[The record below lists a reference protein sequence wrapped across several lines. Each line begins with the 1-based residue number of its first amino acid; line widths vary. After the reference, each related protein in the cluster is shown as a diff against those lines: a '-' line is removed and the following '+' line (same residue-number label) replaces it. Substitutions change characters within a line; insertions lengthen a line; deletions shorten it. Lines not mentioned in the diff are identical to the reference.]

1 MSFGCFGRLPCKT
14 DAQCWVSNFC
24 DAELRWVLSCS
35 ITKFLKLLKFPMADV
50 TLTVDGKK
58 VTAPA
63 GTLLI
68 EACKTVGIE
77 VPSFCYYPNLSLQGA
92 CRMCLVKIEK
102 MPKLQ
107 TACTTVVSEGM
118 IVTSESD
125 EIKQARKGML
135 ELLLGNHPLDCPV
148 CDAGGECE
156 LQDMTFSYGAAES
169 KFMEAKNHKE
179 EQQWSPIVFFD
190 RPRCILCYRCVRVCG
205 EGMDVWALGVQNRAV
220 SSVIAPNKEDHLEC
234 EECGMCIDI
243 CPVGALTSGA
253 YRYKT
258 RPWEMKHVGTI
269 CTHCGDGCKT
279 TLGVRRAD
287 TGMEIVRGDNRD
299 KSGTNG
305 DFLCIKGRYGF
316 DFANHEERLNRPL
329 IRRQGKLMPATW
341 EEAFAL
347 IGEKFAGVRDH
358 DGGGAIGVVGSTR
371 TTNEESYLLSKFARV
386 VLRTNNIDH
395 HRTADFPALAAAVRG
410 KADRTASMAEVFTAP
425 AILLIGNDPTEQH
438 PLLAWQ
444 IRNNVRLHRARLHVI
459 HSRPIKLRRQATTF
473 AQIPAGAEGRVAAFL
488 AGGDSAAEALVDA
501 SSPLSLSQDGWIE
514 LRDKLRGEQNLVI
527 VFGSELRGE
536 DLASLMK
543 FGAAI
548 PGTKFVCLADY
559 ANSRGAA
566 DMGLYPDLLPGYHPT
581 AGSSEFHAEWGEI
594 PRAPGLDLAA
604 MVEAGKDGRL
614 KALYV
619 VGSNPVGRSNIDPFA
634 FSKSFVVVQDMF
646 LTETAVMADVVL
658 PAANAYEKS
667 GTFTNTCGDL
677 QLVKK
682 AGEVTGTKTD
692 FEMVVRIADAMGF
705 EVRKLVPFGGGT
717 YADMGQSRGA
727 QSGEAD
733 RHAVWLEARGLEP
746 KLSPFEPTAI
756 LDEIQR
762 LVPGYDVS
770 RMTLL
775 AGNSQHTSLEQAG
788 PGVAHR
794 AESIAPAN
802 DNLFTS
808 GTLGRYSRAL
818 QSVIESHEVKTEVA
832 AD

>member
-1 MSFGCFGRLPCKT
+1 
-14 DAQCWVSNFC
+14 
-24 DAELRWVLSCS
+24 
-35 ITKFLKLLKFPMADV
+35 MADV
-50 TLTVDGKK
+50 RLTVDGKK

-118 IVTSESD
+118 IVTSDSD
-125 EIKQARKGML
+125 EIKQARKSML
-135 ELLLGNHPLDCPV
+135 EMLLGNHPLDCPV

-169 KFMEAKNHKE
+169 KFMEAKNHKD
-179 EQQWSPIVFFD
+179 EQQWSPVVFFD

-205 EGMDVWALGVQNRAV
+205 EGMDVWALGVQNRGV
-220 SSVIAPNKEDHLEC
+220 SSIIAPNKEDHLEC

-299 KSGTNG
+299 KSGANG
-305 DFLCIKGRYGF
+305 DFLCIKGRYAF
-316 DFANHEERLNRPL
+316 DFANHEERLTRPL
-329 IRRQGKLMPATW
+329 IRKEGKLTPATW
-341 EEAFAL
+341 EEAFEL
-347 IGEKFAGVRDH
+347 IGKKFVEVRDR
-358 DGGGAIGVVGSTR
+358 DGGGAIGVIGSTR
-371 TTNEESYLLSKFARV
+371 TTNEEAYLLSKFARV
-386 VLRTNNIDH
+386 VLTTNNVDH
-395 HRTADFPALAAAVRG
+395 HRTADFPAFAAALRG
-410 KADRTASMAEVFTAP
+410 KTDGTASMADVFTTP
-425 AILLIGNDPTEQH
+425 AILLIGNDPSEQH

-444 IRNNVRLHRARLHVI
+444 IRNNVRLHRARLYVI
-459 HSRPIKLRRQATTF
+459 NSKPIKLRRQAISF
-473 AQIPAGAEGRVAAFL
+473 MQIPAGAEGKVAAFL
-488 AGGDSAAEALVDA
+488 AGEDAAADALSSTHKEA
-501 SSPLSLSQDGWIE
+501 WIA
-514 LRDKLRGEQNLVI
+514 LRDKLRGEQNLII
-527 VFGSELRGE
+527 VFGSELRGG
-536 DLASLMK
+536 DLSSIAK
-543 FGAAI
+543 FGSGISGA
-548 PGTKFVCLADY
+548 KFVCLADY

-566 DMGLYPDLLPGYHPT
+566 DMGLYPDLLPGYQGT
-581 AGSSEFHAEWGEI
+581 GGSSAFHEEWGEI
-594 PRAPGLDLAA
+594 PQACGLDLSD
-604 MVEAGKDGRL
+604 MVEAGRANKL
-614 KALYV
+614 KVLYV
-619 VGSNPVGRSNIDPFA
+619 VGSNPIGRLKIDPFA
-634 FSKSFVVVQDMF
+634 FSKTFVVVQDMF

-682 AGEVTGTKTD
+682 AGEVTGTKAD
-692 FEMVVRIADAMGF
+692 FEMIVRIADAMQF
-705 EVRKLVPFGGGT
+705 DVRKLVPFGGGT
-717 YADMGQSRGA
+717 HADMGQSRGA

-733 RHAVWLEARGLEP
+733 RHAVWLEAHGLEP
-746 KLSPFEPTAI
+746 KLSPFDPTAI

-770 RMTLL
+770 RMNLL
-775 AGNSQHTSLEQAG
+775 AGNSQHTSLAKAG
-788 PGVAHR
+788 AGVAHR
-794 AESIAPAN
+794 PETISPAN
-802 DNLFTS
+802 DDLFSS
-808 GTLGRYSRAL
+808 GTLGRYSRTL
-818 QSVIESHEVKTEVA
+818 KSVIESHQVTPAEVA

>member
-1 MSFGCFGRLPCKT
+1 M
-14 DAQCWVSNFC
+14 
-24 DAELRWVLSCS
+24 AEGSQ
-35 ITKFLKLLKFPMADV
+35 IV

-58 VTAPA
+58 VAAPA
-63 GTLLI
+63 GTLLL

-92 CRMCLVKIEK
+92 CRMCLVKVEK

-118 IVTSESD
+118 IVTSDSD
-125 EIKQARKGML
+125 EIKQARKSML
-135 ELLLGNHPLDCPV
+135 EMLLGNHPLDCPV

-169 KFMEAKNHKE
+169 KFMEAKNHKD
-179 EQQWSPIVFFD
+179 EQQWSPVVFFD

-205 EGMDVWALGVQNRAV
+205 EGMDVWALGVQNRGV
-220 SSVIAPNKEDHLEC
+220 SSIIAPNKEDHLEC

-305 DFLCIKGRYGF
+305 DFLCIKGRYAF
-316 DFANHEERLNRPL
+316 DFANHEERLTRPL
-329 IRRQGKLMPATW
+329 IRKEGKLTPSSW
-341 EEAFAL
+341 EEAFEL
-347 IGEKFAGVRDH
+347 IGKKFAEVRDRE
-358 DGGGAIGVVGSTR
+358 GGTAIGVVGSTR
-371 TTNEESYLLSKFARV
+371 TTNEEAYLLSKFARV
-386 VLRTNNIDH
+386 VLKTNNVDH
-395 HRTADFPALAAAVRG
+395 HRTADFPTFAAALRG
-410 KADRTASMAEVFTAP
+410 KTEATSSMADVYTAP
-425 AILLIGNDPTEQH
+425 ATLLIGNDPTEQH

-444 IRNNVRLHRARLHVI
+444 IRNNVRLHQARLYVI
-459 HSRPIKLRRQATTF
+459 NSQPIKLRRQATSF
-473 AQIPAGAEGRVAAFL
+473 VEIPAGTENQVAAFL
-488 AGGDSAAEALVDA
+488 AGNDSALEGITARESLALDRREGP
-501 SSPLSLSQDGWIE
+501 SPQEQWIA
-514 LRDKLRGEQNLVI
+514 LRDKLRGEKNLVI
-527 VFGSELRGE
+527 VFGAELRGSG
-536 DLASLMK
+536 LSNLVK
-543 FGAAI
+543 FGSTISGA
-548 PGTKFVCLADY
+548 KFVCLADY

-581 AGSSEFHAEWGEI
+581 AGSSEFHEEWGDI
-594 PRAPGLDLAA
+594 PQAAGLDLSG
-604 MVEAGKDGRL
+604 MVEAGRANQL

-619 VGSNPVGRSNIDPFA
+619 VGSNPVGRLNIDPFV
-634 FSKSFVVVQDMF
+634 FSKTFMVVEDMF

-682 AGEVTGTKTD
+682 AGEVTGTKAD
-692 FEMVVRIADAMGF
+692 FEMIVRIADAMGF
-705 EVRKLVPFGGGT
+705 DVRKLVPFGGGAH
-717 YADMGQSRGA
+717 ADMGQSRGA

-733 RHAVWLEARGLEP
+733 RHAVWLEAHGLEP
-746 KLSPFEPTAI
+746 KLSPFDPTAI

-770 RMTLL
+770 RMNLL
-775 AGNSQHTSLEQAG
+775 AGNSQHTSLAKAG
-788 PGVAHR
+788 PGVAPR
-794 AESIAPAN
+794 PESIAPAN
-802 DNLFTS
+802 DNLFRS

-818 QSVIESHEVKTEVA
+818 KSVVESHEVKPVEVA